1 MEFAGAG
8 SDKLA
13 LLQGC
18 TDGEILEYTDAS
30 GWACAADDTG
40 ASTNYWQL
48 NSGALSPFSLTA
60 EVNLGNIATDS
71 AKISLAGSLTRGK
84 AAAIINQ
91 TESQDI
97 LAASAAGT
105 ARLTLSNAGNLQTGD
120 LTLGLNDTSALITT
134 ADTEDL
140 TIDPAST
147 GNIILTAGTTLDI
160 NAASVDLSTQ
170 ATDIELINTQATAL
184 TISESTNNYLVID
197 TSGEIVTFGG
207 ATNPS
212 FAFSGTGAV
221 TITGAEGSNKLTLTA
236 GDAVVSDGSL
246 SITDDDDAAST
257 LSVTNN
263 AATTTGVGA
272 AGGVNVLSSTTLSTG
287 DLLELQL
294 TESALTTGNYL
305 TAWDVTAG
313 ASVFEIGEDGIL
325 TVGTG
330 AIQLTDAT
338 GNIIAGA
345 YGAASIDGDDINGNL
360 AGSGLVLTAASP
372 DTLDIDLDSSAA
384 DGATTSSTSGLEFD
398 GGQLT
403 LIRGCAEGGIL
414 EWDNTNFDW
423 QCGTDNDTGGSPRL
437 DQIIAATTGAGAI
450 DSNANTVEWN
460 WDFTT
465 AAVDSGLIIS
475 ESTASI
481 NGTQDQ
487 QALLELITLSGS
499 TASPLQVTAAGTDF
513 GDIWFDLTNAAD
525 FEIRAGGTAFVTFD
539 QAGLTTFSDDVDMTF
554 GTGENLLISNASV
567 APTEDMVSI
576 TTDTGTASPNIDGL
590 SVNWI
595 QGESSGTNAAIRAS
609 ITGSGTAGETA
620 IGLQVVTSG
629 IADGTLNGISISTIT
644 GGGGSEVALNI
655 GNGWDT
661 GISLGTGLTTGIS
674 VGSGGITVTAG
685 GLTIT
690 AGALAVNSDSIT
702 SDDALTIDANDS
714 VVLGGGGNTF
724 TFDESSGPVYA
735 GTARPIKRI
744 TLASEYAGAA
754 LTGDGSSNNGTMTSD
769 NNLTASSYKNFYN
782 WTATSGSAQD
792 YDIWVRVPLP
802 SDWAAWT
809 STAALTI
816 EGWSDTLANTTETVT
831 VYDTAG
837 TADCTA
843 VNFEPGSPST
853 YADTAPASCT
863 DTGTNTYAA
872 DGIMTIKIS
881 LSSLSSAN
889 ARVGRIYLEYRAKF

>member
-1 MEFAGAG
+1 M
-8 SDKLA
+8 
-13 LLQGC
+13 
-18 TDGEILEYTDAS
+18 
-30 GWACAADDTG
+30 
-40 ASTNYWQL
+40 
-48 NSGALSPFSLTA
+48 
-60 EVNLGNIATDS
+60 
-71 AKISLAGSLTRGK
+71 
-84 AAAIINQ
+84 
-91 TESQDI
+91 
-97 LAASAAGT
+97 
-105 ARLTLSNAGNLQTGD
+105 
-120 LTLGLNDTSALITT
+120 
-134 ADTEDL
+134 
-140 TIDPAST
+140 
-147 GNIILTAGTTLDI
+147 
-160 NAASVDLSTQ
+160 
-170 ATDIELINTQATAL
+170 
-184 TISESTNNYLVID
+184 
-197 TSGEIVTFGG
+197 
-207 ATNPS
+207 
-212 FAFSGTGAV
+212 
-221 TITGAEGSNKLTLTA
+221 
-236 GDAVVSDGSL
+236 
-246 SITDDDDAAST
+246 
-257 LSVTNN
+257 
-263 AATTTGVGA
+263 
-272 AGGVNVLSSTTLSTG
+272 
-287 DLLELQL
+287 
-294 TESALTTGNYL
+294 
-305 TAWDVTAG
+305 
-313 ASVFEIGEDGIL
+313 
-325 TVGTG
+325 
-330 AIQLTDAT
+330 
-338 GNIIAGA
+338 
-345 YGAASIDGDDINGNL
+345 
-360 AGSGLVLTAASP
+360 
-372 DTLDIDLDSSAA
+372 
-384 DGATTSSTSGLEFD
+384 
-398 GGQLT
+398 
-403 LIRGCAEGGIL
+403 
-414 EWDNTNFDW
+414 
-423 QCGTDNDTGGSPRL
+423 
-437 DQIIAATTGAGAI
+437 
-450 DSNANTVEWN
+450 
-460 WDFTT
+460 
-465 AAVDSGLIIS
+465 IIS